1 MDRYGDIELLAKLR
15 RRDQQGLE
23 DAIHQYAGYVSAVV
37 RKTLGPFGVEQD
49 TEELVSDVFVAL
61 WQKAGELRDD
71 SSLKYWLAV
80 VARNAALKRLGR
92 TRLEE
97 PLEQNAVL
105 FAGEGPEA
113 PAERE
118 ERRRMVRAA
127 VDGLGG
133 EDREIFLRHYFWYQS
148 VSQISRE
155 MGMNESTVKTRL
167 RRGREKL
174 KEKLVKEDCAL

>member
-1 MDRYGDIELLAKLR
+1 MNGYKDLELLAKLR
-15 RRDQQGLE
+15 EQNQQGLE
-23 DAIHQYAGYVSAVV
+23 DAIHQYGGYISAVV

-49 TEELVSDVFVAL
+49 AEEIVSDVFVTL

-71 SSLKYWLAV
+71 SSLRSWLAV

-97 PLEQNAVL
+97 PLEENLCFDWVDPAQEAEQRMLVRRAVNS
-105 FAGEGPEA
+105 
-113 PAERE
+113 
-118 ERRRMVRAA
+118 
-127 VDGLGG
+127 LGRK
-133 EDREIFLRHYFWYQS
+133 DREIFLRHYFWYQS

-174 KEKLVKEDCAL
+174 RKKLVKEELQYETS

>member
-1 MDRYGDIELLAKLR
+1 MELLAKLR
-15 RRDQQGLE
+15 RQDQQGLE

-49 TEELVSDVFVAL
+49 TEEIVSDVFVAL

-97 PLEQNAVL
+97 PLEENLCFDWLDPAQ
-105 FAGEGPEA
+105 EA
-113 PAERE
+113 EQ
-118 ERRRMVRAA
+118 RMLVRKAI
-127 VDGLGG
+127 DSLGRK
-133 EDREIFLRHYFWYQS
+133 DREIMIRHYFWYET
-148 VSQISRE
+148 VERIARE
-155 MGMNESTVKTRL
+155 MGMNPATVKTRL

-174 KEKLVKEDCAL
+174 RKRLEKEDLQYETS